1 MGHVH
6 TCNAHRNSGG
16 VEGYFC
22 VQKMEIPGKRG
33 GGGYGYFLE
42 RHNVVY
48 IIGHCHVAIHKYDEY
63 ILICKSNHDV
73 NTNN

>member
-1 MGHVH
+1 MGGAN

-33 GGGYGYFLE
+33 GGGMNIFW
-42 RHNVVY
+42 N
-48 IIGHCHVAIHKYDEY
+48 DTMWS
-63 ILICKSNHDV
+63 ILLVIV
-73 NTNN
+73 M